1 MFTRWQPLGD
11 VRAEMQRLQNEMSRL
26 LGRFDLSDAVAA
38 VTGTEYPALNV
49 WEDVDNLYVE
59 AELPGLELDD
69 LEIYV
74 NGSNLLSLQGERQQP
89 ESGAGT
95 WHRQERSFGKF
106 SRAFELPTD
115 VDADAVQATLKEG
128 ILTITLPK
136 RAEAKPRRIAVKV
149 D

>member
-26 LGRFDLSDAVAA
+26 VGRFDLSDAVAA

-95 WHRQERSFGKF
+95 WHRQERGFGKF

>member
-26 LGRFDLSDAVAA
+26 VGRFDLSDAVAA

-59 AELPGLELDD
+59 AELPGLELSD

-74 NGSNLLSLQGERQQP
+74 NGSNMLSLQGTRKQP
-89 ESGAGT
+89 ESGTGT
-95 WHRQERSFGKF
+95 WHRQERGFGKF
-106 SRAFELPTD
+106 SRVFELPTD

-128 ILTITLPK
+128 ILMITLPK
-136 RAEAKPRRIAVKV
+136 RAEAKPRRISVKV